1 MEYIF
6 KRFNCRSGCAGYQ
19 QKMATMG
26 TKHINSQEAF
36 FVGFSFDLIWL
47 QLHHICRN
55 ILSSITPISLHRIKQ
70 DRRSH
75 RGCHSRWVPAMFTS
89 LVSRQSARNLV
100 LWPRMN
106 ISSQVSNMCAR
117 CRTDFISGKLFEMTE
132 IVLTQLHI
140 LYAHWRKV
148 DFCTISH

>member
-1 MEYIF
+1 MCWLSTEDGHHGNKTHQQPRSLF
-6 KRFNCRSGCAGYQ
+6 CRFL
-19 QKMATMG
+19 
-26 TKHINSQEAF
+26 IW
-36 FVGFSFDLIWL
+36 FDLTST
-47 QLHHICRN
+47 HHICRN
-55 ILSSITPISLHRIKQ
+55 IFSSITPISLLRIKQ
-70 DRRSH
+70 DRPSH

-100 LWPRMN
+100 QWPRMN
-106 ISSQVSNMCAR
+106 ISSQVSNTCAR
-117 CRTDFISGKLFEMTE
+117 CRRNFLSGKLFKMTE